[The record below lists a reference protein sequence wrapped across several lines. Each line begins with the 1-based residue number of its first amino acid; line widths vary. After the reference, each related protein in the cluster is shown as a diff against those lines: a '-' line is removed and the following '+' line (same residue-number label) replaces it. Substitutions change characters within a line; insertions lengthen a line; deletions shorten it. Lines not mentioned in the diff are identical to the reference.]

1 MSYQATKRHGGN
13 VNVYYEVKEASLKA
27 ANYDST
33 YMTFQETVK
42 LWKL

>member
-27 ANYDST
+27 AN
-33 YMTFQETVK
+33 V
-42 LWKL
+42 